1 MTCNKMEVL
10 NTASFQ
16 HEKSFY
22 GKAHVLH
29 ETNGDTILRSYDTN
43 VCTIKPDGT
52 IKMTALYSRTTQR
65 HIEAFLTLYKDK
77 WIHKYPN
84 LQYGKN
90 NLRKYFKL
98 ANYCYSGADYLWKD

>member
-1 MTCNKMEVL
+1 MTFNKMEVL
-10 NTASFQ
+10 DTASFQ
-16 HEKSFY
+16 REKSFY

-84 LQYGKN
+84 LQLGKR
-90 NLRKYFKL
+90 NLIKEL
-98 ANYCYSGADYLWKD
+98 NLDDCYYYDHWDYLNH